1 MTLSFAESHEKNE
14 CWAFTR
20 SSLFLPQSDEEF
32 IANFKRFEQ
41 GLRERTLAAK
51 TIGYGRRLASVP
63 AEDDGGCDDLDFEEH
78 GCELIPA
85 VRGSG
90 EETTQLTDSE
100 CDNFTTMGDDK
111 SLGRMN
117 EGSSTTAANRLMD
130 LLGSNTGNFKDL
142 CAVTSTLAPP
152 ATRPAVASVTVS
164 TSTSTAVS
172 AQAPP
177 NPAKS
182 SGGPRAQRVRMSSYE
197 SESAPPSPRARDAP
211 VAASISKNAGLSAPR
226 TALILSSNDVELDL
240 QVRVMCD
247 EVGAHLSS

>member
-1 MTLSFAESHEKNE
+1 MFVPLSFAESPKNE

-20 SSLFLPQSDEEF
+20 SSLFLLQSDEEF

-78 GCELIPA
+78 GCELISA

-100 CDNFTTMGDDK
+100 CGNFTTMGDDK
-111 SLGRMN
+111 PLGRMN
-117 EGSSTTAANRLMD
+117 EGSSTTAANRLLD
-130 LLGSNTGNFKDL
+130 LLGSDTGNFKDL
-142 CAVTSTLAPP
+142 CAVTATLAPSG
-152 ATRPAVASVTVS
+152 TRSAAASVTVS
-164 TSTSTAVS
+164 SSATSTAVS

-177 NPAKS
+177 SPATS
-182 SGGPRAQRVRMSSYE
+182 SVGPRAQRVRV
-197 SESAPPSPRARDAP
+197 AHAAP
-211 VAASISKNAGLSAPR
+211 VSDRSALPATRTELALS
-226 TALILSSNDVELDL
+226 TDEVDLEL
-240 QVRVMCD
+240 QIGIMCD
-247 EVGAHLSS
+247 EVG